1 MRCVCTVP
9 EVRLSS
15 VTHPH
20 RCCFHTGFYQ
30 GQDCVILPKD
40 QVDQLHADKTHAT
53 TPPTTTLTL
62 CFGDDSPPSDR
73 DVRQRLE
80 AACQWSGTPA
90 RFQKGD
96 PIAYPTGPSMA
107 SGKTPPG
114 AAQDAG
120 AGCFFYITRGAVEAV
135 IYPRRG
141 NTESHHQNNQHHSKP
156 HPLGAFVPPPTT
168 SLTRSSPGI
177 SPEQVPSVGFLGPG
191 DVLMADFFGAQTS
204 SVDYRART
212 PEVQGYF
219 VGRAPAATAS
229 AAAQQPLASGVGI
242 AGGATAEAGFV
253 LAAVPRDVVADVH
266 LGLAQAVA
274 RHLLR
279 LRAEVQR
286 LLSLRQFNCRAS
298 LLKADDENQQLLAHM
313 RHSGA
318 FALPFNEH
326 IVLTAKCA
334 LRWVANDVTY
344 GWKKV
349 RAILLMTCI
358 VLDYEVFG
366 PEVHAG
372 SLVIYDDEI
381 CAVSSHQPAAN
392 NGDTFDN
399 TRKNKNGTHAV
410 VTITCAPAK
419 PRAEHSLR
427 GAAVCFPERAQCA
440 CGPGLLQGVP
450 VPFGRTPSGAAL
462 LGSKRRELQLQVHGE
477 REAKHLL
484 SALSAMASTSRE
496 RAAARAQCA
505 FRAPLLQAVLERA
518 PHHFVRPGDVFV
530 IPPPPSAGSHN
541 FVYVAKGHF
550 VLRRSDGSRSGA
562 FVSALEAG
570 ECFGVP
576 EFVLAGLSLSG
587 FTLTACDSSSSEFV
601 ARDRLCGTRPDDGVL
616 IMVTNEQLTL
626 EETAAIYSACASTM
640 QSEVR
645 ELWRRAFPGSW
656 LQQHHQMS
664 ELGGVATAAAAHGA
678 ASGCDNVLTACGQ
691 GHARRRL
698 GGNDTRREL
707 GGNDRSREMSWKQ
720 RKREG
725 GREQSKISQQAV
737 REQWVCERGRETESL
752 CVVIP
757 CECFF
762 VACTYITRRH
772 SHWERHW
779 R

>member
-1 MRCVCTVP
+1 M
-9 EVRLSS
+9 
-15 VTHPH
+15 THTH

-30 GQDCVILPKD
+30 SQDCVILPKD
-40 QVDQLHADKTHAT
+40 QVDQLHADKRHTT

-62 CFGDDSPPSDR
+62 CFGDDSPPSHR
-73 DVRQRLE
+73 EVRQRLE

-96 PIAYPTGPSMA
+96 PIAYPTGLSKA
-107 SGKTPPG
+107 AATAPPG
-114 AAQDAG
+114 LVEDAG

-135 IYPRRG
+135 ITPRKG
-141 NTESHHQNNQHHSKP
+141 NAESHHQNNQHHSKP
-156 HPLGAFVPPPTT
+156 HPLGAFVPPTT
-168 SLTRSSPGI
+168 SFTRGSSGI
-177 SPEQVPSVGFLGPG
+177 FPEQVPSVGFLGPG
-191 DVLMADFFGAQTS
+191 DVLMADFFGAHAS

-212 PEVQGYF
+212 PQVQGYF

-229 AAAQQPLASGVGI
+229 AAAQHPLASGLGN
-242 AGGATAEAGFV
+242 AGCAAAEAGFV

-266 LGLAQAVA
+266 LALAQAVA

-298 LLKADDENQQLLAHM
+298 LLKGDDENQQLLAHM

-334 LRWVANDVTY
+334 LRWIANDVTY

-372 SLVIYDDEI
+372 SLVIHDDEI
-381 CAVSSHQPAAN
+381 CDVSSHQPAAD
-392 NGDTFDN
+392 NGGAFDN
-399 TRKNKNGTHAV
+399 TRKNRKGGHTV

-427 GAAVCFPERAQCA
+427 GAAGCFPGWAHCA
-440 CGPGLLQGVP
+440 GPGLLQD

-518 PHHFVRPGDVFV
+518 PHHYVRPGEVFA

-550 VLRRSDGSRSGA
+550 VLRQSDGSRSGA
-562 FVSALEAG
+562 LVSALEAG

-576 EFVLAGLSLSG
+576 EFVLAGQSLSG
-587 FTLTACDSSSSEFV
+587 FTLTACDSSSSESV

-616 IMVTNEQLTL
+616 ILMTNEQLTV

-664 ELGGVATAAAAHGA
+664 ESDGAATAAAAHGA
-678 ASGCDNVLTACGQ
+678 GPSCPHVLTACGD
-691 GHARRRL
+691 GSARPSL
-698 GGNDTRREL
+698 GGNDTRRKQ
-707 GGNDRSREMSWKQ
+707 GGKDRSRERSWQ
-720 RKREG
+720 QQKREG
-725 GREQSKISQQAV
+725 DREQSKKISQQAV
-737 REQWVCERGRETESL
+737 RE
-752 CVVIP
+752 
-757 CECFF
+757 
-762 VACTYITRRH
+762 
-772 SHWERHW
+772 
-779 R
+779 